1 MMKSTSCV
9 SPPCGI
15 SGHVPLKNL
24 VFERESGGCVFL
36 TDRVKSRI
44 ERIPAPAVY
53 SPRKVAT
60 ASGSETTSVIGFAG
74 DSRTVAFVEALWQ
87 RACDVPSRHGFCRI
101 TGELLEAIC
110 CC

>member
-1 MMKSTSCV
+1 VICALSAHQREHLPSR
-9 SPPCGI
+9 S
-15 SGHVPLKNL
+15 HVY
-24 VFERESGGCVFL
+24 
-36 TDRVKSRI
+36 
-44 ERIPAPAVY
+44 VY
-53 SPRKVAT
+53 QAGSLLAAQVAT